1 LSIRAKEAIKTALA
15 FALAYGFALKTGWM
29 SPMWAGLTVVVIALP
44 SAGQSL
50 QKGILRLGGTLP
62 GCLAALLI
70 FALAPQS
77 RWVALVLT
85 SAWMFLA
92 TYMMLSRP
100 AKAYLWNV
108 AGFTCL
114 IIMTGAFDSPADVF
128 DRAQSRTV
136 ATVVGIIIYTVVTTF
151 LWPQSNAGAIR
162 KALGALL
169 ATQRKRFAALRKRAT
184 DVDAADA
191 DDSSDLRALHLR
203 EVQQL
208 SALGQALQAEGS
220 ESQEVREVRP
230 ELERLRDLCG
240 AVLDCL
246 DRLETAVPTKGAL
259 RASLPTA
266 DAFLNE
272 IDARFASMTAL
283 LNTDAEPRAPR
294 EVSLTLNREAL
305 AELQPL
311 DRAGVVVGRNQLVSL
326 DELTVEAVH
335 CMHDLIARRAAD
347 ATPRAGHAQK
357 TPHRVSSPGYDL
369 DHLRGA
375 ALVAATVLVGFVLWV
390 FVNPPGHVSWVVL
403 PPIVAMMVAGR
414 QQLSATVFI
423 RPTAIAL
430 AMGIAV
436 YVFVLPKLSTFAELS
451 VVLFAAMFVV
461 NYYFK
466 AIGQFAGMIG
476 VLMGISVQQ
485 QQAYSFAAMANTYI
499 FTLGSFVLVYAMS
512 YMIQSPRPEK
522 AVLSHREHL
531 GRTEHSGR
539 AIRAVAHRLAPPGA
553 QQPAEQDRGLVESHR
568 LPRVSKQYP
577 GSHRGPRRPYAGHR
591 VSRRRAPRFERLGVT
606 PLARPGACRGN
617 PCLADPARVHA
628 RGMVLE
634 PGFPGCRSASR
645 ASFGMAR
652 GIGSTN
658 RIVERGRAR
667 ALSRR

>member
-29 SPMWAGLTVVVIALP
+29 SPVWAGLTVVVIALP

-512 YMIQSPRPEK
+512 
-522 AVLSHREHL
+522 
-531 GRTEHSGR
+531 
-539 AIRAVAHRLAPPGA
+539 LAPPGA